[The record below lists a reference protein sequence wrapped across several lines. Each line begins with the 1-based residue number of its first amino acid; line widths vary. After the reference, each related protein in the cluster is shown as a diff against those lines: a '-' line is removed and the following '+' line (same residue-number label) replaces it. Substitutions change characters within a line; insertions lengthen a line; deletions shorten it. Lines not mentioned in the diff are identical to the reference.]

1 MVMFA
6 IIDIET
12 TGSNSRSDK
21 ITEIA
26 VFRHDGKKVVDEYST
41 LINPERRIPFYI
53 TELTGIDDAMVA
65 DAPKFYEVAKKI
77 VELTSDAVFV
87 AHNVGF
93 DYNFIRYEFKSLGY
107 DFNRPKLCTVKLSRL
122 LIPGRTSYS
131 LGRLCKALDIK
142 ISHRHRAAGDALAT
156 VTLFEMLLARDNSNL
171 IMNGKPGHL
180 PAHLNSNLSPDIID
194 ALPAETGVYY
204 FFNEHHELIYVG
216 KSKNIKSRIRAHLNN
231 FDNLKAIELRN
242 EIAFIEYTLTGSELI
257 SMLLESSEIKRHKPY
272 FNRAQLKSGFNYGV
286 FSDLLID
293 GFIHFKAGKISGKN
307 RPLAVFTSQNQAKG
321 FLNRITEEFDLCP
334 KFTGLDY
341 TSGPCIR
348 HLTQHCD
355 GNCQQKEQQEN
366 YNERAMDALKSMEYE
381 HFSFLIVDKG
391 RNEHEK
397 SVVKIE
403 KGRYIGY
410 GYISS
415 AGIAEDLELLKKCVH
430 QEEDNHE
437 VQQIIKGFL
446 KRNTVEKVIPF

>member
-1 MVMFA
+1 MFT

-12 TGSNSRSDK
+12 TGSNSKSDK

-26 VFRHDGKKVVDEYST
+26 IFRHDGKKIIDEYST

-53 TELTGIDDAMVA
+53 TELTGIDDSMVA
-65 DAPKFYEVAKKI
+65 EAPKFYEVAKKI
-77 VELTSDAVFV
+77 VELTNDAVFV

-93 DYNFIRYEFKSLGY
+93 DYNFIRSEFKSLGY

-122 LIPGRTSYS
+122 LIPGKTSYS

-142 ISHRHRAAGDALAT
+142 ISNRHRAAGDALAT
-156 VTLFEMLLARDNSNL
+156 VTLFEMLLARDRANIIVNG
-171 IMNGKPGHL
+171 GKPRHL
-180 PAHLNSNLSPDIID
+180 PAHLNSNLSPDIIAD
-194 ALPAETGVYY
+194 LPAKTGVYY

-242 EIAFIEYTLTGSELI
+242 EIAFIEYSLTGSELI
-257 SMLLESSEIKRHKPY
+257 SMLLESAEIKRHKPY

-286 FSDLLID
+286 FSDFLID

-321 FLNRITEEFDLCP
+321 FLSRVTEEFDLCP

-341 TSGPCIR
+341 TGGPCIR
-348 HLTQHCD
+348 HLMQHCD
-355 GNCQQKEQQEN
+355 GNCQQKERQED
-366 YNERAMDALKSMEYE
+366 YNARAMAVVKSMEYD
-381 HFSFLIVDKG
+381 HFSFLIIDKG
-391 RNEHEK
+391 REASER

-403 KGRYIGY
+403 KGRYMGY
-410 GYISS
+410 GYFDNLSLMDNI
-415 AGIAEDLELLKKCVH
+415 ELLKKCTNR
-430 QEEDNHE
+430 EEDNHE

-446 KRNTVEKVIPF
+446 KRNTVERVIPY